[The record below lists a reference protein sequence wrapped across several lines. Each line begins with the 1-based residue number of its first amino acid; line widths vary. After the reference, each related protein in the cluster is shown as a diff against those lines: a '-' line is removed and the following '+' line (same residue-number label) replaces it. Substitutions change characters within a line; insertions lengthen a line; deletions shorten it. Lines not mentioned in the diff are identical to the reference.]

1 MEGVLILHQSDTP
14 ADDYHTVNTQF
25 QTAFMISS
33 DITCVTTTV
42 AVVTIDQ
49 GID

>member
-25 QTAFMISS
+25 SNSIYDVIRYHMCYTLQ
-33 DITCVTTTV
+33 
-42 AVVTIDQ
+42 
-49 GID
+49 